1 MKSKDLNV
9 LVPGHEIVG
18 VIEAVG
24 DKVGMRKAGD
34 VVGIGF
40 IKDSCKNCKLCW
52 SGKENLCKNAKN
64 PLTVFPDL
72 GGFGTHIQVS
82 ADWTFPIPNNI
93 PLSEA
98 APLFFAGSIA
108 YNFVSK

>member
-40 IKDSCKNCKLCW
+40 IKNSCKNCKLCW
-52 SGKENLCKNAKN
+52 SGK
-64 PLTVFPDL
+64 
-72 GGFGTHIQVS
+72 
-82 ADWTFPIPNNI
+82 
-93 PLSEA
+93 
-98 APLFFAGSIA
+98 
-108 YNFVSK
+108 